1 MISADEKI
9 LNDMLE
15 CNSCENLGTL
25 KHYDKGLT
33 KRQKIDKMMEVLPGI
48 DYIRNQMLNYIFSN
62 GLTTGSINAD
72 VTLNDFLY
80 KKNGFDATN
89 YAVLRE
95 AIGWA
100 AIDGECG
107 IRLYQNNLYLVRSG
121 KYAIVYDDDNGIREI
136 VGYLVSSKA
145 DKYLYDME
153 ESWYEN
159 WYDNEDVL
167 FLDKDEFCHIRNNVS
182 YLHGK
187 SPLLSD
193 KLRIDLLISAYE
205 RLNYDVEYDGPGRII
220 LRPKDGYVAGT
231 DNTDISTSTIVNSSG
246 QAISSRL
253 EKAKEEARRIAREIK
268 SSTSDSVI
276 LLSNGFDKDIEHL
289 ERVTKATEFFDWLSN
304 EGVILAQAMGMAP
317 SLLELGKIS
326 GNVSM
331 EKIIDNSMLNNIV
344 PLREQYA
351 IQFSEFISNHLNIQK
366 IYFDKYDLQQSEDEN
381 ETRKKIVDMMKELAS
396 IGQSDLVESFAQMLR
411 NNIYD
416 ENNDLR
422 TLAVGKKEKKK
433 KWFKWRK
440 ENGNDD

>member
-1 MISADEKI
+1 MTKEDQI
-9 LNDMLE
+9 LDNMLE

-25 KHYDKGLT
+25 KHYDLGLT
-33 KRQKIDKMMEVLPGI
+33 RREKIDKMISVLPGI
-48 DYIRNQMLNYIFSN
+48 MYIRNQMLNYIFSN

-72 VTLNDFLY
+72 VILNDFLY
-80 KKNGFDATN
+80 RKNGSDATN
-89 YAVLRE
+89 YAIIRE

-107 IRLYQNNLYLVRSG
+107 MRMYNGNLYLVRSG
-121 KYAIVYDDDNGIREI
+121 QYGIVYDNNDGVQEV
-136 VGYLVSSKA
+136 VGYLVSSKENT
-145 DKYLYDME
+145 YLYDMSE
-153 ESWYEN
+153 DWFEN
-159 WYDNEDVL
+159 WMDNDDIL
-167 FLDKDEFCHIRNNVS
+167 FLDKSEFCHIRNNVS
-182 YLHGK
+182 FLHGE

-193 KLRIDLLISAYE
+193 KLRIDLLIAAYQ

-220 LRPKDGYVAGT
+220 LRPKDGYLSGT
-231 DNTDISTSTIVNSSG
+231 DNSDISTSTIVNSSG

-268 SSTSDSVI
+268 TSTSDSVI

-289 ERVTKATEFFDWLSN
+289 ERVTKATEFFGWLEN

-351 IQFSEFISNHLNIQK
+351 IQFSEFISNHLKIQK

-381 ETRKKIVDMMKELAS
+381 ETRKKIVDMMKELYA
-396 IGQSDLVESFAQMLR
+396 INQNGLVESFAEMLR
-411 NNIYD
+411 QNIYD

-422 TLAVGKKEKKK
+422 TLSVGKKEKR

>member
-1 MISADEKI
+1 MTTKEELILDE
-9 LNDMLE
+9 MLE
-15 CNSCENLGTL
+15 CNSCEDLGTL

-72 VTLNDFLY
+72 VTLNNFLY
-80 KKNGFDATN
+80 AKNGFDATN

-100 AIDGECG
+100 AVEGECG
-107 IRLYQNNLYLVRSG
+107 IRMYGGNIYLVRSG
-121 KYAIVYDDDNGIREI
+121 QYAIVYDETDGVKDI
-136 VGYLVSSKA
+136 VGYLVSNKPNY
-145 DKYLYDME
+145 YLYDISE
-153 ESWYEN
+153 EWYEN
-159 WYDNEDVL
+159 WFNSENII
-167 FLDKDEFCHIRNNVS
+167 FLDKSEFCHIRNNVS

-193 KLRIDLLISAYE
+193 KLRIDLLISAYQ

-268 SSTSDSVI
+268 GSTSDSVI

-289 ERVTKATEFFDWLSN
+289 ERVTKATEFFGWLEN

-351 IQFSEFISNHLNIQK
+351 IQFSEFISNHLDIQK

-396 IGQSDLVESFAQMLR
+396 IGQTDLVESFAQMLR

-433 KWFKWRK
+433 KWFNWRK
-440 ENGNDD
+440 ENGDNN

>member
-1 MISADEKI
+1 MTKEEQI

-25 KHYDKGLT
+25 THYDIGLT
-33 KRQKIDKMMEVLPGI
+33 KREKIDKMMEVLPGI
-48 DYIRNQMLNYIFSN
+48 DYIRSQMLNYIFSN

-72 VTLNDFLY
+72 VILNNFLY
-80 KKNGFDATN
+80 RKNNFDATN
-89 YAVLRE
+89 YSVLRE

-107 IRLYQNNLYLVRSG
+107 IRLYEGNIYLFRSG
-121 KYAIVYDDDNGIREI
+121 QYAIVYDETDGVKTI
-136 VGYLVSSKA
+136 VGYLISNKPNY
-145 DKYLYDME
+145 YLYDITE
-153 ESWYEN
+153 E
-159 WYDNEDVL
+159 WYDNWFNNENII

-193 KLRIDLLISAYE
+193 KLRIDLLISAYS

-220 LRPKDGYVAGT
+220 LRPKDGYISGT
-231 DNTDISTSTIVNSSG
+231 ENSDISTSTIVNSSG

-253 EKAKEEARRIAREIK
+253 EKAKEEAKRIARDIK
-268 SSTSDSVI
+268 KSTSDSVI

-289 ERVTKATEFFDWLSN
+289 ERVTKATEFFGWLEN
-304 EGVILAQAMGMAP
+304 EGVILAQAMGMSP

-351 IQFSEFISNHLNIQK
+351 IQFSEFISNYLGIQK

-381 ETRKKIVDMMKELAS
+381 ETRKKIVAMMKDLAS
-396 IGQSDLVESFAQMLR
+396 IGQTDLVDSFAQMLR

-422 TLAVGKKEKKK
+422 TLSVGKKEKK

-440 ENGNDD
+440 ENGNND